1 MFSAEEAQKGI
12 KTPLYDLHVSQGGQ
26 IVSFAGKLTR
36 LQPLGYL
43 LPVQFKGA
51 GILKEH
57 HHTRN
62 AASIFDVSHMG
73 NIKIYGDLRNDF
85 LEKMVVADVKELKP
99 GNAVLSLIMNKQGGV
114 VDDTIITNMGG
125 YM

>member
-1 MFSAEEAQKGI
+1 LSTSRVI
-12 KTPLYDLHVSQGGQ
+12 NLPHL
-26 IVSFAGKLTR
+26 
-36 LQPLGYL
+36 LGYL
-43 LPVQFKGA
+43 LSVQYRDG

-73 NIKIYGDLRNDF
+73 NIRIYGDKRYDF
-85 LEKMVVADVKELKP
+85 LEKMVVADVKELKK
-99 GNAVLSLIMNKQGGV
+99 GCAVLSVIMNKQGGI